1 MPGELTEMKRNQIRN
16 AYSRSEH
23 SFNGSDAFQMS
34 QLTSKI
40 ADKEKRIE
48 EYKEHIATYN
58 TSYDMLKE

>member
-1 MPGELTEMKRNQIRN
+1 
-16 AYSRSEH
+16 
-23 SFNGSDAFQMS
+23 MS

-58 TSYDMLKE
+58 ASYDILKDKINGE